1 MGFWRVCLDICK
13 IQVQRHRHAIF
24 RAATLGE
31 HRIAGT
37 REFLI
42 GDRIRFE
49 ACTAKDRCVF
59 CWKILVDFELQAL
72 ISSGKSTVPS
82 RVNSAAYGNA
92 ASIFA
97 RVSAG

>member
-1 MGFWRVCLDICK
+1 MDICK

-49 ACTAKDRCVF
+49 ASVTKQSCTLRRQ
-59 CWKILVDFELQAL
+59 ILVDFEFQMVR
-72 ISSGKSTVPS
+72 SKGRPVVPPRAS
-82 RVNSAAYGNA
+82 SAA
-92 ASIFA
+92 
-97 RVSAG
+97 